1 MMSLTQQ
8 TWLRGP
14 DLKYSTGGHACSTL
28 PTSRMSDKES
38 IIVAGGWDNKRKAS
52 SIVQILDEDSNE
64 WRIGPEL
71 PFPIAGAAMVKHP
84 GNNVIYI
91 LASTDA
97 SRN

>member
-1 MMSLTQQ
+1 
-8 TWLRGP
+8 
-14 DLKYSTGGHACSTL
+14 
-28 PTSRMSDKES
+28 MSDKES
-38 IIVAGGWDNKRKAS
+38 IIVAGGWHYEPKAS
-52 SIVQILDEDSNE
+52 STVQILDEDSNE